1 MKLLYNLES
10 ELTFELSWYNV
21 LIRSR
26 SPKVGMLALLLD
38 IVPRVE
44 FLLWKAAVLIGDQID
59 KPRLRLNIDTGTL
72 YWMDSEQSRIL
83 EKKTNLS
90 MNSQNVSLTTFVS
103 KIVRT
108 E

>member
-1 MKLLYNLES
+1 M
-10 ELTFELSWYNV
+10 
-21 LIRSR
+21 
-26 SPKVGMLALLLD
+26 
-38 IVPRVE
+38 PRVE